1 MVDQISSLSSV
12 GGLRSAESAA
22 SQAALDNNY
31 ELFLSILTTQIKN
44 QDPLDPQDAS
54 QFTEQL
60 VQYSSVEQQ
69 IKTNDQLEAVLAS
82 IEAAGASSFVSYIGT
97 EIEAL
102 GSSARLEEGSAT
114 WTFTSQ
120 REAQGLVQI
129 FNDDGEL
136 VFETEAA
143 LTGSEQTIEWNGET
157 DSGAP
162 YTSGTFH
169 AAIFET
175 NEQGEPLRTVPIRV
189 RGVVDGVDFSTGGA
203 VLQVDGSNIPVS
215 QVISVTRNGG

>member
-1 MVDQISSLSSV
+1 MVDQISSLSSA
-12 GGLRSAESAA
+12 GGLRSAEAAA
-22 SQAALDNNY
+22 SQTALSNNY

-69 IKTNDQLEAVLAS
+69 IKTNDQLESVLAS

-102 GSSARLEEGSAT
+102 GSGAELEDGKAT
-114 WTFTSQ
+114 WTFSAQ
-120 REAQGLVQI
+120 REAPGLVQI
-129 FNDDGEL
+129 FDENGEL
-136 VFETEAA
+136 IHEAETE
-143 LTGSEQTIEWNGET
+143 LTGSEQTFEWNGET
-157 DSGAP
+157 ESGTP
-162 YTSGTFH
+162 YTAGTFQ
-169 AAIFET
+169 AAIFEVDKD
-175 NEQGEPLRTVPIRV
+175 GAPLRTVPIRV

-215 QVISVTRNGG
+215 QVISVTRNGA